1 MTIYNENKQVL
12 DLNKQ
17 LLKLEN
23 YQLFILFGIMITPMG
38 VFRGSRKDF
47 LKYIGLPAS
56 KKNIDTLD
64 SLLLSLRD
72 KDFIGFDTD
81 ENYIIIYIKRK
92 IEKELQLNLDVIKY
106 CRIIAEK
113 NNKKGDKVIQLIKV
127 WLAIQL
133 CIQNQPFVLEQVA
146 KMTGLSLYQVRDVKQ
161 MLVADDIFRFSRV
174 GNYYYSKGNY
184 VDENAYIPLIEM
196 DN

>member
-1 MTIYNENKQVL
+1 
-12 DLNKQ
+12 
-17 LLKLEN
+17 
-23 YQLFILFGIMITPMG
+23 MG

-92 IEKELQLNLDVIKY
+92 IEKEL
-106 CRIIAEK
+106 
-113 NNKKGDKVIQLIKV
+113 
-127 WLAIQL
+127 
-133 CIQNQPFVLEQVA
+133 
-146 KMTGLSLYQVRDVKQ
+146 
-161 MLVADDIFRFSRV
+161 
-174 GNYYYSKGNY
+174 
-184 VDENAYIPLIEM
+184 
-196 DN
+196 